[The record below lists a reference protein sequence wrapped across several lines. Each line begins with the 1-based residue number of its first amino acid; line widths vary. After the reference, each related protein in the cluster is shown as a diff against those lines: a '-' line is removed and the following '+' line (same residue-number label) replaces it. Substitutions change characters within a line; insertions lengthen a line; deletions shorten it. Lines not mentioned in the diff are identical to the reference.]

1 MKKAFI
7 INGHHYYSFSKG
19 ELNKELARRIQ
30 EQLKAK
36 GYECKYTHVDNE
48 WNVEEE
54 LKKHMWADV
63 IIVQSPINWMSVSWK
78 MKKYMDEVYSAGMQ
92 GQLCKGDGR
101 SKENP
106 DGEYGSSG
114 TLSTTKYMLSLTT
127 NAPETSFNNPDS
139 FLFQGK
145 SIDDLWFFMHV
156 NFRFFGMKQIPTFTC
171 YDVLK
176 NPTIEQDFERLKQ
189 HINNHF

>member
-1 MKKAFI
+1 
-7 INGHHYYSFSKG
+7 
-19 ELNKELARRIQ
+19 
-30 EQLKAK
+30 
-36 GYECKYTHVDNE
+36 
-48 WNVEEE
+48 
-54 LKKHMWADV
+54 
-63 IIVQSPINWMSVSWK
+63 
-78 MKKYMDEVYSAGMQ
+78 
-92 GQLCKGDGR
+92 
-101 SKENP
+101 
-106 DGEYGSSG
+106 
-114 TLSTTKYMLSLTT
+114 MLSLTT